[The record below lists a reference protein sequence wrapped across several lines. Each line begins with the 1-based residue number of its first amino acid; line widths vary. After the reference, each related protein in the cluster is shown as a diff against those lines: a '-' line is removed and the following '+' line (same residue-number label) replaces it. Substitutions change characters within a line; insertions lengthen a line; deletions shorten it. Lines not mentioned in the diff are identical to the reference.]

1 MDPQSAATNR
11 PAVVDPEEMQRFV
24 ANHIQEG
31 NARRSSTVSTVNY
44 STATTQAVPV
54 ARLGNDLNLSAPSAD
69 ASDNQGITA
78 TCDHLVQMVAFRGGQ
93 IGTLALKASYAFT
106 PVN

>member
-11 PAVVDPEEMQRFV
+11 SAVVDPEEMQRFV

-69 ASDNQGITA
+69 IGDNQGITA
-78 TCDHLVQMVAFRGGQ
+78 TCSHLIPILCFKEGQ
-93 IGTLALKASYAFT
+93 IGVISVQASFAFT
-106 PVN
+106 AAT